1 MMMMQV
7 LSLLDCNIYKHATHF
22 HKDKQKLDI
31 NKTSIN
37 NVDGT
42 HYNVAKLAQGGI

>member
-1 MMMMQV
+1 MMMMQA
-7 LSLLDCNIYKHATHF
+7 LSLLDCNIYKYATHF

-31 NKTSIN
+31 NETSIN

>member
-1 MMMMQV
+1 MQA

-31 NKTSIN
+31 NETLGEQFPQK
-37 NVDGT
+37 
-42 HYNVAKLAQGGI
+42 